1 MVLLCRQWFLG
12 AQERVLSWAWFEI
25 VFSGFREGGLPDAVG
40 RTELAGE
47 QTPPPVGLFS
57 PSSVEARFSLVAQL
71 KNPPAMQET

>member
-1 MVLLCRQWFLG
+1 MHPPNTLCI
-12 AQERVLSWAWFEI
+12 S
-25 VFSGFREGGLPDAVG
+25 SNMTLPDAVG